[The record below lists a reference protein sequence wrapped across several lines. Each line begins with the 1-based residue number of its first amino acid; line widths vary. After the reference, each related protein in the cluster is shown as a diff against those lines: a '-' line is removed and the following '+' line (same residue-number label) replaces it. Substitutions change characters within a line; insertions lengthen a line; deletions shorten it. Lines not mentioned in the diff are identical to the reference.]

1 MKKLMIAAAVAAMG
15 AGAFAGEC
23 APEEVKVARIYQ
35 MQMNVYTT
43 KGVLSTYSNTSICSP
58 DVEEACTVRRGKD
71 KTVIRGY
78 IYTCS
83 EDLCEL
89 DQYGTAFADSKRKA
103 LFGEIGDDISSTAE
117 ITTTVM
123 NFMGVN
129 NTDVEIAWDFVGTV
143 NYAAGR
149 TQEYK
154 LVGAGYGVLGSG
166 ATIFPDKMS
175 GYFAGTVTAPFD
187 LKNQQTSE
195 CACEQSKVL
204 TCETYGELAYEAVDS
219 IAFGAWKIRFNAND
233 SKAYAYGK
241 WNPVTAIKKIM
252 Q

>member
-23 APEEVKVARIYQ
+23 EPEEVLVARIYQ

-43 KGVLSTYSNTSICSP
+43 KGVLSTYSTTSICAP
-58 DVEEACTVRRGKD
+58 GEETCTVRRGKD

-78 IYTCS
+78 LYTCS
-83 EDLCEL
+83 DLCEL
-89 DQYGTAFADSKRKA
+89 ADYATAFADSKRKA
-103 LFGEIGDDISSTAE
+103 LFGEIDSEFSSTAE
-117 ITTTVM
+117 FAPTVM

-129 NTDVEIAWDFVGTV
+129 NTDVEIAWTFDGTV
-143 NYAAGR
+143 NYGGDRA
-149 TQEYK
+149 QEYK

-175 GYFAGTVTAPFD
+175 GYFAGTVTAPYD
-187 LKNQQTSE
+187 LKNKQASE
-195 CACEQSKVL
+195 CACEPSKVL

-233 SKAYAYGK
+233 SKAYLSGK